1 MNFIERRYILISDI
15 KLLELLHKQPEL
27 DHKMIMV
34 NYIPFIYKLVFN
46 ELSIRYTKEDIEKY
60 LSAIFLEVFNYKEKI
75 DSQSNFNK
83 VLLAIMAKRKII
95 DMYRRN
101 KNNNPIDIDDISMD
115 LHTISDDVARSIL
128 LKVINSQLVDDLK
141 SLDESDSEIITS
153 KYSLNQRLRDISNNS
168 GLKVSFYA

>member
-1 MNFIERRYILISDI
+1 MISDI

-60 LSAIFLEVFNYKEKI
+60 LSDIFLEVFNYKDKI

-83 VLLAIMAKRKII
+83 VLLAIMAKRKVI
-95 DMYRRN
+95 DMYRIN
-101 KNNNPIDIDDISMD
+101 KNNNPINIDDISMNSN
-115 LHTISDDVARSIL
+115 TISDDIARSIL
-128 LKVINSQLVDDLK
+128 LKDSNSQIIDNLK

-153 KYSLNQRLRDISNNS
+153 KYSLNQRLRDVSKNS

>member
-1 MNFIERRYILISDI
+1 MISDI

-60 LSAIFLEVFNYKEKI
+60 LSDIFLEVFSYKDRI

-83 VLLAIMAKRKII
+83 VLLTIMAKRKVI

-101 KNNNPIDIDDISMD
+101 KNNNQIPIDDVSED
-115 LHTISDDVARSIL
+115 LYTISDDIVSLIL
-128 LKVINSQLVDDLK
+128 LKESNSQLIDDIN
-141 SLDESDSEIITS
+141 SLDEFDSEIITR
-153 KYSLNQRLRDISNNS
+153 KYSLNQRLRDISKNA
-168 GLKVSFYA
+168 GLKVSAYA